1 MGTARECESAKRE
14 VGVSEAG
21 PGPVVRLT
29 TESAFLTSFAG
40 SETDDSEGFV
50 GFMMG
55 TNVPEKGA
63 ASEDPLI
70 DWSSVPRPGPLMSS
84 LGSRHWSRHSA
95 RRHCSALVELFSS
108 PGDEGSLSML
118 KKAVTCPSVLA
129 PGAPGVSNGD
139 CWDCLVSPC
148 FIIDLPVHTRT
159 PDVTDPITPLTGS
172 RGGHLQGDTDS
183 VSDPWLPGKLSL
195 QAALSIDYVVSNI
208 RYLLRCFEPAC
219 IYAGNCRFRSLSS
232 LRPSRLRFAP
242 AATPLNY
249 QRTPGND
256 GGREC
261 AGRLPCFRRL
271 AGWSLALPYG
281 APLRSRRAKRG
292 VL

>member
-1 MGTARECESAKRE
+1 
-14 VGVSEAG
+14 
-21 PGPVVRLT
+21 
-29 TESAFLTSFAG
+29 
-40 SETDDSEGFV
+40 
-50 GFMMG
+50 
-55 TNVPEKGA
+55 
-63 ASEDPLI
+63 
-70 DWSSVPRPGPLMSS
+70 
-84 LGSRHWSRHSA
+84 
-95 RRHCSALVELFSS
+95 
-108 PGDEGSLSML
+108 ML

-183 VSDPWLPGKLSL
+183 VSDPWLPGKHSL
-195 QAALSIDYVVSNI
+195 QAALPPDYVVSNL

-242 AATPLNY
+242 AATPLITSGH
-249 QRTPGND
+249 RETTAAASARAACRASGASRAGLWRPLTGRRSAAAAPG
-256 GGREC
+256 
-261 AGRLPCFRRL
+261 AACFRRRDL
-271 AGWSLALPYG
+271 SGLSTRVG
-281 APLRSRRAKRG
+281 SG
-292 VL
+292 GG